1 MSKKKQEEEAA
12 AALLKKKKEEEEKAR
27 LILSNSNDT
36 CCICLD
42 GKKSVVLLP
51 CRHLC
56 LCEKCNSPSLK
67 KCPICRSTIE
77 SRMVVF

>member
-12 AALLKKKKEEEEKAR
+12 AALLQKKKQEEAAAAEV
-27 LILSNSNDT
+27 DT